1 MFRNAYALALNCDHV
16 RWNFLQVNLGSGLL
30 RLLRCSSTEQ
40 GWKYIIEIY
49 TALKD
54 VNKLQM
60 QKDYF
65 EREDKKQMEELAAR
79 NIVIKSFR
87 KLGIPESDGQI
98 ILDGFPSIK
107 SIISASY
114 DTLSENSP
122 ADTLSIEKV
131 SNFFAAEIVL
141 LTSVEGDKRFLYDGK
156 EKG

>member
-1 MFRNAYALALNCDHV
+1 MFKNAYALTLNCDHV

-30 RLLRCSSTEQ
+30 RLLRCSSPEQ
-40 GWKYIIEIY
+40 GWKNIIEIY
-49 TALKD
+49 TVLRD
-54 VNKLQM
+54 VNKLKM

-87 KLGIPESDGQI
+87 KLGIPDTDGQL

-107 SIISASY
+107 FIISASY

-122 ADTLSIEKV
+122 ADKVSIEKV
-131 SNFFAAEIVL
+131 SNFFSADLVL
-141 LTSVEGDKRFLYDGK
+141 MTSVEDDT
-156 EKG
+156 